1 MYAVHA
7 LYEYILTIP
16 FIVVVKKYG
25 IWADEKSL
33 RQIRM
38 WRHEYIWHMTYDIWL
53 TANSFTFSL
62 RWSDVRISLYPILIV
77 VSDRIEGIQICKCH
91 ECVRYIYPTIR
102 FFASLRT
109 QTR

>member
-38 WRHEYIWHMTYDIWL
+38 
-53 TANSFTFSL
+53 
-62 RWSDVRISLYPILIV
+62 
-77 VSDRIEGIQICKCH
+77 
-91 ECVRYIYPTIR
+91 
-102 FFASLRT
+102 
-109 QTR
+109 

>member
-38 WRHEYIWHMTYDIWL
+38 WRHEYIWHMTHSQLIHFFPPMIRR
-53 TANSFTFSL
+53 AH
-62 RWSDVRISLYPILIV
+62 LIV